1 MTAIEVLRERGP
13 MRARDIAR
21 TTGRPAQ
28 DVYGELVSAEARGL
42 AEIRCMDRR
51 NQSAVRL
58 WAARPEV
65 FRVA

>member
-1 MTAIEVLRERGP
+1 MTAMEFLRDRGP

-21 TTGRPAQ
+21 ATRRPAQ
-28 DVYGELVSAEARGL
+28 DVYAELVSAEARGL

-51 NQSAVRL
+51 NQSAIRL

-65 FRVA
+65 LHVA